1 MRIYK
6 FVTRVPGGLMVVPL
20 FIGMAINTFF
30 PTLLQIGGFTQ
41 ALSGVG
47 YPTVLGMYLFTVGTK
62 MTIRAAPRMLARG
75 LGLLTAK
82 VGTATL
88 FALAVAH
95 LFDGDILG
103 LSTLAVMVAMSDT
116 NGGMF
121 LALTGVMGKKEDS
134 GTYVV
139 QSIETGPFL
148 TMLIFV
154 GTGLAVIPWLTMVS
168 VIAPIVAG
176 AILGNLD
183 DELKEFFGSHE
194 PIIIPFMAFTL
205 GQTINLKSVVT
216 AGLPGIVLGLTVLV
230 VTGAVCIAVDRLLG
244 GSGIA
249 GAAASSTAGNSAAVP
264 QAVALADTSFAPVAA
279 AATVQ
284 VTASVIVTAIL
295 TPLLTAWWYKRLRTQ
310 AAAKS
315 EMWRCAES
323 GAVTGRP
330 GRSRGAGARLL
341 SAGKSPA
348 DARRAPWTSLRPDT
362 GRKFIRVHIWPAE
375 LLNHADE

>member
-1 MRIYK
+1 MKIYR
-6 FVTRVPGGLMVVPL
+6 FINRVPGGLMVVPL
-20 FIGMAINTFF
+20 FIGMVINTFF

-62 MTIRAAPRMLARG
+62 MTVRAAPRMLARG
-75 LGLLTAK
+75 FGLLAAK

-88 FALAVAH
+88 FALVVAH
-95 LFDGDILG
+95 VFDGDILG

-121 LALTGVMGKKEDS
+121 LALTGVMGNKEDS

-168 VIAPIVAG
+168 VIAPIVVG
-176 AILGNLD
+176 ATLGNLD
-183 DELKEFFGSHE
+183 DELKQFFGAHE
-194 PIIIPFMAFTL
+194 PIIVPFMAFTL

-216 AGLPGIVLGLTVLV
+216 AGLPGVALGITVLV
-230 VTGAVCIAVDRLLG
+230 VTGAVCIVADRLLG

-264 QAVALADTSFAPVAA
+264 QAVALADSSFAPVAA

-295 TPLLTAWWYKRLRTQ
+295 TPLLTAWWYRKV
-310 AAAKS
+310 
-315 EMWRCAES
+315 E
-323 GAVTGRP
+323 
-330 GRSRGAGARLL
+330 RSRA
-341 SAGKSPA
+341 PETA
-348 DARRAPWTSLRPDT
+348 DQ
-362 GRKFIRVHIWPAE
+362 RVEEVA
-375 LLNHADE
+375 AQR

>member
-1 MRIYK
+1 MKIYK
-6 FVTRVPGGLMVVPL
+6 SINRVPGGMMFIPL
-20 FIGMAINTFF
+20 FIGMLINTFF
-30 PTLLQIGGFTQ
+30 PDLLKIGGFTQ
-41 ALSGVG
+41 ALTGVG
-47 YPTVLGMYLFTVGTK
+47 YPTILGMYLFTVGTK
-62 MTIRAAPRMLARG
+62 ITVTTAPKILARG
-75 LGLLTAK
+75 LGIMIAK
-82 VGTATL
+82 VGVATI

-95 LFDGDILG
+95 LFDGSIIG

-121 LALTGVMGKKEDS
+121 LALTSVMGNKEDS

-183 DELKEFFGSHE
+183 GEIKTFFGSHE
-194 PIIIPFMAFTL
+194 PIIVPFMAFTL

-216 AGLPGIVLGLTVLV
+216 AGLPGVALGVTVLI
-230 VTGAVCIAVDRLLG
+230 VTGAVCIAMDRLLG

-295 TPLLTAWWYKRLRTQ
+295 TPLLTAWWYRR
-310 AAAKS
+310 
-315 EMWRCAES
+315 
-323 GAVTGRP
+323 VTR
-330 GRSRGAGARLL
+330 ARVVET
-341 SAGKSPA
+341 A
-348 DARRAPWTSLRPDT
+348 
-362 GRKFIRVHIWPAE
+362 
-375 LLNHADE
+375 